1 MALVK
6 VLNPA
11 FYGGAQNNNKMN
23 ADKSKKASKN
33 VTTET
38 KKENQDTKKG
48 EKNANKIN
56 NISNNINNN
65 TTNKQYKEE
74 GSNLRS
80 KKKNDQFEKEK
91 KAPPKKNFLDNFDGR
106 YQKFVELVNPLVG
119 IRGKRMNITE
129 LKYSIE
135 EIYSIRFINDSNK
148 ENEEQN
154 FPFPNFV
161 LEFLNNKYIKKP
173 AVDQH
178 SLDLILSIDFF
189 KSKDIVVDIFSK
201 FLNEELD
208 NDDLEFYLYVRFCI
222 EKELN
227 KTFIEI
233 SRQQN
238 KKGKITE
245 QEKESNSLSIKSCL
259 NLANNIFG
267 DEQEEMLN
275 NFMNKIEEILTIQK
289 NKGIKKNLIET
300 DQILKITLDDYHQ
313 NKLNYT
319 NNNRVL
325 KNNNKVSTYENIQ
338 KNYGEQKESFNLEE
352 KKSRLKVILSTYI
365 KEKELD
371 IFFEKLL
378 TSYTVHEKSKN
389 NVEEILANI
398 KDLVSK
404 KVNLLIKILFSQDE
418 KGWFNSLKL
427 NEDDKDGKEYYMKL
441 TGMIQ
446 EMLKFEKLQDI
457 PENMVEIFGET
468 LLTTPELNSQ
478 INKLVLKK
486 FE

>member
-1 MALVK
+1 
-6 VLNPA
+6 
-11 FYGGAQNNNKMN
+11 MN

-65 TTNKQYKEE
+65 TSNKQYKEE

>member
-33 VTTET
+33 VTIET

-48 EKNANKIN
+48 EKNVNKIN
-56 NISNNINNN
+56 NISNNINSN
-65 TTNKQYKEE
+65 TSNKQYKEE

>member
-1 MALVK
+1 M
-6 VLNPA
+6 LNPA
-11 FYGGAQNNNKMN
+11 FYGGPQNNNKIN
-23 ADKSKKASKN
+23 ADKSKKASKA

-38 KKENQDTKKG
+38 KNENKDIKKP
-48 EKNANKIN
+48 EKNVNKIN
-56 NISNNINNN
+56 NISNNINN
-65 TTNKQYKEE
+65 KQYKDE

-80 KKKNDQFEKEK
+80 KKKSDQFEKEK
-91 KAPPKKNFLDNFDGR
+91 KVPQKKNFLDNFEGR

-129 LKYSIE
+129 LKYCIE

-189 KSKDIVVDIFSK
+189 KTKDLIVEIFSK

-259 NLANNIFG
+259 NLANNIYV
-267 DEQEEMLN
+267 D
-275 NFMNKIEEILTIQK
+275 
-289 NKGIKKNLIET
+289 
-300 DQILKITLDDYHQ
+300 
-313 NKLNYT
+313 
-319 NNNRVL
+319 
-325 KNNNKVSTYENIQ
+325 
-338 KNYGEQKESFNLEE
+338 
-352 KKSRLKVILSTYI
+352 
-365 KEKELD
+365 
-371 IFFEKLL
+371 
-378 TSYTVHEKSKN
+378 
-389 NVEEILANI
+389 
-398 KDLVSK
+398 
-404 KVNLLIKILFSQDE
+404 
-418 KGWFNSLKL
+418 
-427 NEDDKDGKEYYMKL
+427 
-441 TGMIQ
+441 
-446 EMLKFEKLQDI
+446 
-457 PENMVEIFGET
+457 
-468 LLTTPELNSQ
+468 
-478 INKLVLKK
+478 
-486 FE
+486 

>member
-56 NISNNINNN
+56 NISNNINSN
-65 TTNKQYKEE
+65 TSNKQYKEE

-91 KAPPKKNFLDNFDGR
+91 KASPKKNFLDNFDGR

>member
-1 MALVK
+1 
-6 VLNPA
+6 
-11 FYGGAQNNNKMN
+11 MN

-65 TTNKQYKEE
+65 TSNKQYKEE

-289 NKGIKKNLIET
+289 NKGLKKNLIET